1 VKTRVVI
8 ARFDDD
14 SDTVEVTLVLRR
26 YPSGI
31 YGSENHVTLQ
41 AANHE
46 VVLSSEVLTSLESA
60 EDVPRLVEELI
71 IDGYNAHQ
79 RLPVAFTDQTLP

>member
-1 VKTRVVI
+1 MSAQWKIIRTP
-8 ARFDDD
+8 AG
-14 SDTVEVTLVLRR
+14 
-26 YPSGI
+26 Y
-31 YGSENHVTLQ
+31 HVTLQ